1 MEDVTLQKTDLSA
14 TERNLLAYFK
24 THDVQYIAEDAVFH
38 EMSSGKE
45 YRGRAEIG
53 AVMHYL
59 YHVAFD
65 AAAET
70 VNFMMDEEKA
80 MVEGIFKGR
89 HTGEFAGLQP
99 TNREVAVPICVNYT
113 LRNGLIQE
121 ARIYMANDVLMLQL
135 GATALGGAVKT
146 TFLIRDIFNLK
157 FGTYRQVKTLLDEAV
172 RKKLI
177 PHAASLRVLTDFTG
191 KAYRLIFEEGYN
203 SLGEFETAL
212 TSSMGTEEWQQWYGL
227 FKQYIDSGEREILR
241 QVM

>member
-1 MEDVTLQKTDLSA
+1 MEDVTLQKTNLSA
-14 TERNLLAYFK
+14 TERNMLAYFK
-24 THDVQYIAEDAVFH
+24 THDVQYIAEDAVFY

-65 AAAET
+65 ATAET
-70 VNFMMDEEKA
+70 VNFMIDEEKA
-80 MVEGIFKGR
+80 MVEGFFKGK
-89 HTGEFAGLQP
+89 HIGEFAGLKP
-99 TNREVAVPICVNYT
+99 TNREVKVPICVTYT
-113 LRNGLIQE
+113 LHNDLIQE
-121 ARIYMANDVLMLQL
+121 ARVYMANEVMMAQL
-135 GATALGGAVKT
+135 GASASGGAVKT
-146 TFLIRDIFNLK
+146 TFVIRDIFNLK
-157 FGTYRQVKTLLDEAV
+157 FGTYRQVKILLDEAV

-177 PHAASLRVLTDFTG
+177 PHAADVRVLTDFTG

-203 SLGEFETAL
+203 NLGDFETAL
-212 TSSMGTEEWQQWYGL
+212 ASSMGTEEWQQWYGL